1 MLARNFRSKNEV
13 KEMTDLSLG
22 ENSQVL
28 AQQEEAKKMRYLQ
41 VVI

>member
-1 MLARNFRSKNEV
+1 
-13 KEMTDLSLG
+13 MTDLSMG

-28 AQQEEAKKMRYLQ
+28 AQQEEAKKMKYLQ